1 MKAEF
6 YVKIFFSSSKKK
18 KKKINLFG
26 AASVDLIRRDSIFA
40 KNRAFPRWS
49 AVSRS
54 SERYPG
60 CVALR

>member
-40 KNRAFPRWS
+40 KNEPGFS
-49 AVSRS
+49 TV
-54 SERYPG
+54 ERG
-60 CVALR
+60 LEEQ